1 MAGKAL
7 KSGRGL
13 PEPGFSLKTWRIDSS
28 AKNNTI
34 LGLFN
39 LDLSTLAMLSG
50 MFVTPAFFNMYDWK
64 TSKGPKYLSP
74 TWGFQLM
81 EKC

>member
-7 KSGRGL
+7 KSGRGAPAPAKEL
-13 PEPGFSLKTWRIDSS
+13 IIGSS
-28 AKNNTI
+28 AKNCTT
-34 LGLFN
+34 LGSFALGF
-39 LDLSTLAMLSG
+39 STLEMVSI